1 MAHTQAIA
9 SVDLHPARP
18 TIRRIGVADLLDA
31 LRKGVDDFAAMPS
44 HVVFLGLIYPI
55 VGIFFGRLALGYDML
70 PLVFPLVAGFALIG
84 PVAAIGLYE
93 LSRRRE
99 KGLPASWRHA
109 FGVLRSR
116 SLPAIVTLGSL
127 LLAIFVAWLVTAQMI
142 YSASFGNLPPQSLSS
157 FAHDVVYT
165 QAGWNMILAGNAAG
179 FLFAVVA
186 FAISVVSFP
195 LLIDRDAGFA
205 AAVATSVNAVI
216 ANPGTMVLWG
226 IIVAALL
233 VIGSLPFLLGL
244 TIVVPVLG
252 HATWHL
258 YRKVV
263 EPGAGPR
270 PGHRAR
276 HKGRRY
282 AADFP
287 AVLFP
292 WSR

>member
-1 MAHTQAIA
+1 MAPTQTI
-9 SVDLHPARP
+9 SGDDLHPVRP
-18 TIRRIGVADLLDA
+18 TIRRIGVADLFDA
-31 LRKGVDDFAAMPS
+31 LRKGLDDFTAMPS
-44 HVVFLGLIYPI
+44 HVVFLSLIYPI
-55 VGIFFGRLALGYDML
+55 VGLFFGRLALGYDML

-127 LLAIFVAWLVTAQMI
+127 LLAIFAAWLVTAQMI
-142 YSASFGNLPPQSLSS
+142 YSANFGNLPPVSLSS

-179 FLFAVVA
+179 FLFAVVV

-195 LLIDRDAGFA
+195 LLIDRDVGFA

-216 ANPGTMVLWG
+216 ANPGTMVLWA
-226 IIVAALL
+226 IIVVALL

-263 EPGAGPR
+263 EPGAGPQ